1 MSKNDLRFQKT
12 EIAIKKT
19 YLALKKKGSTVV
31 KVKDLCDAA
40 MINKTT
46 FYAHYETIDHL
57 HKEICNEFVSQVLT
71 ASSAVEK
78 FKTDIRACL
87 YSVLGLF
94 IKNMSSIKKLY
105 GDNYNDFV
113 NDFEKLFLKAILD
126 ETSDENYAVAV
137 RFCIGGAF
145 RILVEEDDPRRI
157 EKTLVLVEK
166 VMYDK

>member
-46 FYAHYETIDHL
+46 FYAHYETIEHL

-71 ASSAVEK
+71 DSKAVEK
-78 FKTDIRACL
+78 FKTDIRTCL

-105 GDNYNDFV
+105 GDNYNEFV

-166 VMYDK
+166 VMYNK